1 MFAKKFET
9 RLSLRWKSPH
19 TYNPCMCHRSTK
31 MVTGHH
37 ASAFNLLLFGMFI
50 YMHNIERDR
59 CFTIVCIHHVLQ
71 AIVAMSRAVVQL

>member
-1 MFAKKFET
+1 
-9 RLSLRWKSPH
+9 
-19 TYNPCMCHRSTK
+19 